1 MANTLKELGMPIKES
16 MEGKNEP
23 GRLIVRGL
31 ATYMILSSPKTGEG
45 LKNKESTR
53 KPDFIFSG
61 SKRKG

>member
-1 MANTLKELGMPIKES
+1 MPIKES